1 MQLGDQREFVL
12 DQRAHLVR
20 HALWIA
26 HRRALPGCVAQ
37 EGGRGLAVRNDLIRV
52 LVAQLVERETA
63 LLGDCQRLRQQLGR
77 IDAAESIQG
86 AQVLFGVRR
95 QLAAALRERRAQPHR
110 CQRILQFLA
119 AAHMHVR
126 GAGRNQRYPGA

>member
-1 MQLGDQREFVL
+1 MQLADQRQLVF
-12 DQRAHLVR
+12 DQRAHFLR
-20 HALWIA
+20 HALRVA
-26 HRRALPGCVAQ
+26 HGRALPGRAAQ
-37 EGGRGLAVRNDLIRV
+37 ERGGGLAVRNN
-52 LVAQLVERETA
+52 LVRILVSQLVKRETA
-63 LLGDCQRLRQQLGR
+63 ALGDRQRLRQQLGR
-77 IDAAESIQG
+77 IDAAEPVQR
-86 AQVLFGVRR
+86 AQVLFGVRC